1 MSKNIVKLIGIS
13 GVATSGK
20 DTLCNMIS
28 RYLSQQN
35 IISKRIALA
44 DNLKN
49 DLKDFILDKFS
60 IDITKSTPEEK
71 SLVRPIMVSYGK
83 IRRSIS
89 KGTHWTQKVEND
101 LEMLIRENII
111 PIITDIRYMEYP
123 EDEYYWLKNKNGIL
137 IHISRLDLNGNLIPP
152 ANIEEKENDIKLKSM
167 ADLKLIWRTE
177 ENNDALYY
185 EHLKF
190 LQEIYAKLNVQ
201 I

>member
-1 MSKNIVKLIGIS
+1 MSKNINKIIGIS

-28 RYLSQQN
+28 RYLSQRN

-49 DLKDFILDKFS
+49 DLRDFILDKFS

-89 KGTHWTQKVEND
+89 KGTHWTQKVEKD
-101 LEMLIRENII
+101 LERLTSENII

-123 EDEYYWLKNKNGIL
+123 EDEYFWLKNKNGIL
-137 IHISRLDLNGNLIPP
+137 VHISRLDLNGNLIPP
-152 ANIEEKENDIKLKSM
+152 ANIVEKENDIKLKEVS
-167 ADLKLIWRTE
+167 DLKLTWRTE

-190 LQEIYAKLNVQ
+190 LEEIYGKLNV
-201 I
+201 

>member
-1 MSKNIVKLIGIS
+1 MSKNINKIIGIS

-28 RYLSQQN
+28 RYLSQRN

-49 DLKDFILDKFS
+49 DLRDFILDKFS

-89 KGTHWTQKVEND
+89 KGTHWTQKVEKD
-101 LEMLIRENII
+101 LERLTSENII

-123 EDEYYWLKNKNGIL
+123 EDEYFWLINKNGIL
-137 IHISRLDLNGNLIPP
+137 VHISRLDLNGNLIPP
-152 ANIEEKENDIKLKSM
+152 ANIEEKENDIKLKEVS
-167 ADLKLIWRTE
+167 DLKLTWRTE

-190 LQEIYAKLNVQ
+190 LEEIYGKLNV
-201 I
+201 

>member
-1 MSKNIVKLIGIS
+1 MSKNINKIIGIS

-28 RYLSQQN
+28 RYLSQKN

-49 DLKDFILDKFS
+49 DLRDFILDKFS

-89 KGTHWTQKVEND
+89 KGTHWTQKVEKD
-101 LEMLIRENII
+101 LERLTSENII

-123 EDEYYWLKNKNGIL
+123 EDEYFWLKNKNGVL
-137 IHISRLDLNGNLIPP
+137 VHISRLDLNGNLIPP
-152 ANIEEKENDIKLKSM
+152 ANFEEKENDVKLKEVS
-167 ADLKLIWRTE
+167 DLKLTWRTE

-190 LQEIYAKLNVQ
+190 LEEIYAKVNV
-201 I
+201 

>member
-1 MSKNIVKLIGIS
+1 MSKNINKIIGIS

-28 RYLSQQN
+28 RYLSQRN

-49 DLKDFILDKFS
+49 DLRDFILDKFS

-89 KGTHWTQKVEND
+89 KGTHWTQKVEKD
-101 LEMLIRENII
+101 LERLTSENII

-123 EDEYYWLKNKNGIL
+123 EDEYFWLKNKNGIL
-137 IHISRLDLNGNLIPP
+137 VHISRLDLNGNLIPP
-152 ANIEEKENDIKLKSM
+152 ANIEEKENYIKLKEVS
-167 ADLKLIWRTE
+167 DLKLTWRTE

-190 LQEIYAKLNVQ
+190 LEEIYGKLNV
-201 I
+201 